1 MTFYTS
7 VDGDIVDL
15 ICYRHYGRTSGVVE
29 LVLELNRHL
38 ENYEAVLP
46 QGVRILLPIIDD
58 PKTKQKTKLWQ

>member
-7 VDGDIVDL
+7 VDGDTVDL

-29 LVLELNRHL
+29 LVLKLNRHL